1 MPTFRR
7 LSKTSDSIDAVRP
20 FRYLVETEIVFG
32 HGCFEQVGA
41 QVRRFGRRPLI
52 VAGVKSARASGTL
65 DFLLAQ
71 LPGSV
76 VFEGV
81 DENPDTT
88 ICEAGAAVCREAGC
102 DCVLAIGG
110 GSPIDAGKAI
120 AGLAVNDG
128 PCDLFFGADTFPKG
142 ALPLVAVPT
151 TAGTGSEVTP
161 YSVLVDPRQKTKRT
175 ISGRAL
181 FPRAAL
187 LDPALTVTMP
197 RAVTIATGLD
207 ALSQAMEGIVSKKS
221 TPMGDVFALDAI
233 RRVQEFLPRAAN
245 CGETDIEARG
255 QMLYASML
263 AGCVIAQSGTTLV
276 HGMGYYYTLE
286 CGVAH
291 GLANG
296 LLLAPLFVHNAG
308 CAPERVER
316 ICAALDRPPDS
327 ARDVPARVASAIRD
341 LFSAVDVSHAAKD
354 HGVSVSQL
362 EAFAADVASDP
373 YRYRN
378 QIGEITEKRI
388 LDFYRQ
394 SFEGILI

>member
-1 MPTFRR
+1 MPTFPH
-7 LSKTSDSIDAVRP
+7 LSKTSDSIDAVQP
-20 FRYLVETEIVFG
+20 FRYLVETEIVFA
-32 HGCFEQVGA
+32 HGCFEQVGD
-41 QVRRFGRRPLI
+41 QVRRFGTRPLI
-52 VAGVKSARASGTL
+52 VAGVNSARAAGTL

-81 DENPDTT
+81 DENPDTAV
-88 ICEAGAAVCREAGC
+88 CQAGAAACREAGC

-120 AGLAVNDG
+120 AGLAVNYG
-128 PCDLFFGADTFPKG
+128 PCGSFFGADTFPNG
-142 ALPLVAVPT
+142 ALPLIAVPT

-161 YSVLVDPRQKTKRT
+161 YSVLVDPQQKTKRT

-181 FPRAAL
+181 FPRVAL
-187 LDPALTVTMP
+187 LDPALTMTMP
-197 RAVTIATGLD
+197 RRVTIATGLD

-221 TPMGDVFALDAI
+221 TPIGDALALDAI
-233 RRVQEFLPRAAN
+233 RRIKEFLPRAVH
-245 CGETDIEARG
+245 CGETDIEARA

-276 HGMGYYYTLE
+276 HGMGYHYTLE
-286 CGVAH
+286 CGVSH

-296 LLLAPLFVHNAG
+296 LLLAPLFRHNAQ
-308 CAPERVER
+308 CEPKRVER
-316 ICAALDRPPDS
+316 ICAALGHPPDS
-327 ARDVPARVASAIRD
+327 ARDLPARAAAAVREVFSAI
-341 LFSAVDVSHAAKD
+341 DVSHAAKD
-354 HGVSVSQL
+354 HGVAASQL
-362 EAFAADVASDP
+362 EGFAARVAGDP

-388 LDFYRQ
+388 LEFYRQ
-394 SFEGILI
+394 SFEGIPA